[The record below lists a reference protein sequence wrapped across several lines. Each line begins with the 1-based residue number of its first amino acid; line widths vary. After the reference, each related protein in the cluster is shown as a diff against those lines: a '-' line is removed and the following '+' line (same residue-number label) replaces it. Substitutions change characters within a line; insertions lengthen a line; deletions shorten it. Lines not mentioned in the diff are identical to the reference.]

1 MGVDKELML
10 TPYNVKM
17 SHNATILS
25 KVLSASSQ
33 ASLCKKNE

>member
-1 MGVDKELML
+1 MDKELKL

-17 SHNATILS
+17 SHDATILS

-33 ASLCKKNE
+33 GSLCKRNE